1 MIQEEI
7 RSDFQ
12 LTEEEIR
19 HLGSRVLDFLTDH
32 WTSLRDK
39 KITNTLPFEEMSKLI
54 PDALPWEGRSADEVL
69 DHVVHHVFKH
79 ILHTDHPRF
88 FSFVPAPMNVIGAMA
103 DFLVAGFNP
112 FAGHWLA
119 GSGPTKVE
127 LVTIDWL
134 RQLCGFPE
142 AAGGL
147 FVSGGSMANLTALAT
162 ARHVKMGEEFAAGT
176 IYYSQQTH
184 SSLAKG
190 LRILGISKKRL
201 RPIPVNE
208 SYQIDLEALENV
220 IQEDMENGLRPFC
233 VVGNAG
239 TTNTGAI
246 DDLKGLA
253 RIADVHDLWFHVDGA
268 YGAAA
273 ILTDRG
279 KELLTGME
287 LADSLTIDPHKWWF
301 QPFEIGGLLVRNKR
315 YLKSLFYV
323 TAEYLEATEREEP
336 KEISFFKHGI
346 QLTRSFRALK
356 LYMSLKIFGLAS
368 FSQAIQKGLDWAEY
382 VQQLLEADPVWRVV
396 SPATLGIICFQ
407 YTAPDLSP
415 SDINALNQ
423 TISNKMTEEGFALV
437 LPTHLR
443 GQTVLRI
450 CPIHPA
456 LTKHDLDQTISKLKT
471 YGDEILMNRAF
482 RS

>member
-1 MIQEEI
+1 MGTQVLEI
-7 RSDFQ
+7 
-12 LTEEEIR
+12 LIA
-19 HLGSRVLDFLTDH
+19 H
-32 WTSLRDK
+32 WTHIREK

-54 PDALPWEGRSADEVL
+54 PDELPWNGKPIEEIL
-69 DHVVHHVFKH
+69 DHVVNHVFKH

-88 FSFVPAPMNVIGAMA
+88 FSFVPAPTNVIGAMA

-134 RQLCGFPE
+134 RQLCGFPGT
-142 AAGGL
+142 AGGL

-162 ARHVKMGEEFAAGT
+162 ARHVKMGEDFADGT

-190 LRILGISKKRL
+190 LRILGIAKKRM
-201 RPIPVNE
+201 RPIPVNDL
-208 SYQIDLEALENV
+208 YQIDLEALENT
-220 IQEDMENGLRPFC
+220 IQQDLAEGLRPFC

-246 DDLKGLA
+246 DDLQSLHQ
-253 RIADVHDLWFHVDGA
+253 IAQKHDLWFHVDGA

-273 ILTDRG
+273 ILTDQG
-279 KELLTGME
+279 KEALQGLE

-301 QPFEIGGLLVRNKR
+301 QPFEIGGILVRNR
-315 YLKSLFYV
+315 RHLKSLFYV

-336 KEISFFKHGI
+336 KEISFYEHGI

-356 LYMSLKIFGLAS
+356 LYMSLKIFGLDT
-368 FSQAIQKGLDWAEY
+368 FSRAIQKGLDAAVY
-382 VQQLLEADPVWRVV
+382 VQNLLKADPIWKVIT
-396 SPATLGIICFQ
+396 PATLGVITFQ
-407 YTAPDLSP
+407 YHQPHLSVEE
-415 SDINALNQ
+415 LNVLNEN
-423 TISNKMTEEGFALV
+423 ISHRMTEEGFALA

-456 LTKHDLDQTISKLKT
+456 VTHEDLEQTLAKLKA
-471 YGDEILMNRAF
+471 YGEELVS